1 MGATEWL
8 DVPVGINADRW
19 VTRRNCRTVLAVGH
33 TVTSCERLLEAVELL
48 ESDWRVQVVWTQ
60 APDAFG
66 NGVAD
71 FLRSTGG
78 VVLPWEQARRQSFDL
93 ALACAYGSLH
103 QVHAPVVVMPH
114 GAGYAKGRTVSGT
127 MRPYGLDGQRLLH
140 NGKPVAQLVVLSHDQ
155 QLHVLREQCPEA
167 VDVAE
172 VIGDLCYDRLV
183 ASVPS
188 RDAYREALGVK
199 PEQEL
204 VVVASTWGAG
214 SLFGMHLDLLPRL
227 LSELPSDRFQV
238 AVLVHP
244 AVWFG
249 HGPRQVRAWLSDC
262 VGAGLLL
269 FPPDLDWRAV
279 LVAADHVLGDH
290 GSTAT
295 YAAAIGKP
303 VLLVES
309 PPQLAVADNAP
320 QARLAGLAPRLQL
333 DQPMLDQLRDGAR
346 AATAIAEAVSS
357 LPTHAAGNLR
367 RAFYRLLGLTQS
379 GAHRAPAPVPVPHDW
394 CRS

>member
-1 MGATEWL
+1 MSSSEWL
-8 DVPVGINADRW
+8 DVPVGLNADRW
-19 VTRRNCRTVLAVGH
+19 ITRRNCRTVLAVGH
-33 TVTSCERLLEAVELL
+33 TVTSCERLLEAVELI
-48 ESDWRVQVVWTQ
+48 ESDRRVQVVWTQ

-71 FLRSTGG
+71 FLRATGG
-78 VVLPWEQARRQSFDL
+78 VVLPWEQARRERFDL
-93 ALACAYGSLH
+93 GLACAYGSLH
-103 QVHAPVVVMPH
+103 QVHAPVAVMPH

-140 NGKPVAQLVVLSHDQ
+140 NGRPVAQLIVLSHDQ
-155 QLHVLREQCPEA
+155 QLDVLREQCPEA

-183 ASVPS
+183 ASLPS
-188 RDAYREALGVK
+188 RDAYREALGVR

-204 VVVASTWGAG
+204 VVVASTWGAA
-214 SLFGMHLDLLPRL
+214 SLFGAHVDLLPRL
-227 LSELPSDRFQV
+227 LDELPQDRFRV

-262 VGAGLLL
+262 LDAGVLLL
-269 FPPDLDWRAV
+269 PPDLDWRAV
-279 LVAADHVLGDH
+279 LVAADYALGDH

-295 YAAAIGKP
+295 YAAAIGTP

-309 PPQLAVADNAP
+309 PPQLAVASIAP
-320 QARLAGLAPRLQL
+320 QARLAELAPRLQL
-333 DQPMLDQLRDGAR
+333 DRPILDQLRNGAR
-346 AATAIAEAVSS
+346 ARAAVADVVSAR
-357 LPTHAAGNLR
+357 PARAAGNLR
-367 RAFYRLLGLTQS
+367 RALYRLLRLTEP
-379 GAHRAPAPVPVPHDW
+379 GAHRALAPVPVPHGW
-394 CRS
+394 HRP

>member
-8 DVPVGINADRW
+8 DVPVGINAARR
-19 VTRRNCRTVLAVGH
+19 VTRQDCRTVLAVGH

-60 APDAFG
+60 APDAFS
-66 NGVAD
+66 NGVSD
-71 FLRSTGG
+71 FLRAAGG

-93 ALACAYGSLH
+93 ALACAYGSLN
-103 QVHAPVVVMPH
+103 QLHAPVVVMPH
-114 GAGYAKGRTVSGT
+114 GAGYAKGKVVSGT
-127 MRPYGLDGQRLLH
+127 TRPYGLDSQRLLH
-140 NGKPVAQLVVLSHDQ
+140 NGNPVARLVVLSHEK
-155 QLHVLREQCPEA
+155 QLDVLREQCPEA
-167 VDVAE
+167 VGVAE

-183 ASVPS
+183 ASIPC
-188 RDAYREALGVK
+188 RDSYREALGVT

-204 VVVASTWGAG
+204 VVVASTWGAT
-214 SLFGMHLDLLPRL
+214 SLFGMHLELLPRL
-227 LSELPSDRFQV
+227 LTELTPDRFRT

-262 VGAGLLL
+262 VDAGLLV

-303 VLLVES
+303 VLLVDS
-309 PPQLAVADNAP
+309 PPHLAVADTAP
-320 QARLAGLAPRLQL
+320 QSVLAGLAPRLRL
-333 DQPMLDQLRDGAR
+333 DQPMPAQLRAGAR
-346 AATAIAEAVSS
+346 AAAAVAPAVSS
-357 LPTHAAGNLR
+357 RPALAAGNLR
-367 RAFYRLLGLTQS
+367 RAFYRLLGLSQPGS
-379 GAHRAPAPVPVPHDW
+379 HRALAPVPVPHDW
-394 CRS
+394 RRP